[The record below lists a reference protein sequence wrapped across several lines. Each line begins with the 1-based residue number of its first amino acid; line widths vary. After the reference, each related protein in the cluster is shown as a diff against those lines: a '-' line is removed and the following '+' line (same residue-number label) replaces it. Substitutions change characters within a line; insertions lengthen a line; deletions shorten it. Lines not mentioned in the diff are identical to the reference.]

1 MKGIVKKRKG
11 FTLIELIA
19 VMAILAVL
27 GAILVPKITGYKA
40 KAQKSNIQSSAK
52 TLLNTID
59 AYNSDK
65 DVEKQ
70 LCVTVTPENTWQTQI
85 NDLCN
90 GEGEEGK
97 ILEIEKIPA
106 CLGGKPAGYD
116 GTKEPD
122 KSIYV
127 IDSYDNLKKVASG
140 EFIISKTDGLKTA
153 IIVNSTEAAK

>member
-65 DVEKQ
+65 DGEKQ
-70 LCVTVTPENTWQTQI
+70 LCVNVTKDKAAWQKQLG
-85 NDLCN
+85 DLCN

-97 ILEIEKIPA
+97 ILEIEKIPV
-106 CLGGKPAGYD
+106 CLGGKPAGYE
-116 GTKEPD
+116 EPKD
-122 KSIYV
+122 PEKSIYV
-127 IDSYDNLKKVASG
+127 IDGYDKLKKVANG
-140 EFIISKTDGLKTA
+140 EFTITKTDGLNT
-153 IIVNSTEAAK
+153 IIVVK